1 MPCEAFLV
9 AVRLITAISSNVWF
23 VVEPLASSVSATG
36 ALLTLNVWLPVA
48 LGLFDVSLA

>member
-36 ALLTLNVWLPVA
+36 ALAIVNVWLVVA
-48 LGLFDVSLA
+48 LKFPAVSLA